1 MIGQR
6 RASEDC
12 AAQAENRAD
21 TTNRTNRTARHHTTR
36 NEGVGMGLCAAENEF
51 SHPGRDSDTMRRY
64 NAFCKVSCV
73 FFLKRTATMENS
85 DLYAELPV
93 TRLRLPVPSEKI
105 DAILDATCLESP
117 APGAFEDL
125 QTGRAWIE
133 AFGVDAAQLDHLA
146 DVIRAAAT
154 AAGVPEDVPVE
165 RTHLPR
171 EDWAESWKRF
181 FKTLR
186 VSARVTVRPPWE
198 TYEPT
203 RSDEIVVVIEP
214 GMSFGTGLHGTTQ
227 ACLQFL
233 EKLADEGPGTR
244 SVADFGC
251 GSGILSIAAR
261 KLGFRD
267 VLGLDYDVAAVRI
280 SGENA
285 LANGVGDIVFR
296 PCDVTTDSLPVSDIV
311 VANILAP
318 VLIAAAPRIAGA
330 VSRKPDSAL
339 ILSGILTE
347 QYPDVRAAYLQH
359 GFRECSSRTIAEWT
373 SGLFR
378 RI

>member
-1 MIGQR
+1 MHR
-6 RASEDC
+6 RS
-12 AAQAENRAD
+12 
-21 TTNRTNRTARHHTTR
+21 
-36 NEGVGMGLCAAENEF
+36 
-51 SHPGRDSDTMRRY
+51 
-64 NAFCKVSCV
+64 
-73 FFLKRTATMENS
+73 
-85 DLYAELPV
+85 
-93 TRLRLPVPSEKI
+93 
-105 DAILDATCLESP
+105 
-117 APGAFEDL
+117 
-125 QTGRAWIE
+125 
-133 AFGVDAAQLDHLA
+133 
-146 DVIRAAAT
+146 
-154 AAGVPEDVPVE
+154 
-165 RTHLPR
+165 
-171 EDWAESWKRF
+171 AESWKRF

-330 VSRKPDSAL
+330 ASRKPDSAL